1 MICKVCNKTKALMV
15 SLVTALAS
23 NGQLQKKVTADLTFS
38 QEDEL
43 IIQTYNIV
51 S

>member
-23 NGQLQKKVTADLTFS
+23 NGQLQKS
-38 QEDEL
+38 Q
-43 IIQTYNIV
+43 QTSHLVKKMSSSFRHITL
-51 S
+51 